1 MEDRQSLNILAVD
14 DLEANLVV
22 YDDLFVH
29 MDARLLKARSANEA
43 LELLLE
49 HDIALALIDVHM
61 PEMDGFE
68 LAELM
73 RGSKRTRHVP
83 IIFIT
88 AGMEDQRRAFK
99 GYDLGAVDFLFKPID
114 THILHTKVGVFVELQ
129 RQRRQLQETLRLNE
143 ELVAVVSH
151 DLRNPLNLITV
162 AVALLSATSEPS
174 IVATAHKIARSTRR
188 MATIL
193 DDLVDLSR
201 ARLGG
206 GIGITTAEC
215 ELASIAATVV
225 DELSTSSDGTE
236 AEIVVKPRGEL
247 RGVWDGGRLQQVM
260 SNLLANALSHGPTD
274 SVVTL
279 SLDGSRSE
287 RLEISVHN
295 QGTIPKEVQANLF
308 EPFSG
313 ASRTKARPNGATSA
327 PSRERL
333 GLGLYIVNQIVQAHG
348 GTIDVDSSEA
358 RGTTFRVILPRTTSA
373 T

>member
-1 MEDRQSLNILAVD
+1 
-14 DLEANLVV
+14 
-22 YDDLFVH
+22 
-29 MDARLLKARSANEA
+29 
-43 LELLLE
+43 
-49 HDIALALIDVHM
+49 
-61 PEMDGFE
+61 
-68 LAELM
+68 
-73 RGSKRTRHVP
+73 
-83 IIFIT
+83 
-88 AGMEDQRRAFK
+88 
-99 GYDLGAVDFLFKPID
+99 
-114 THILHTKVGVFVELQ
+114 
-129 RQRRQLQETLRLNE
+129 
-143 ELVAVVSH
+143 
-151 DLRNPLNLITV
+151 
-162 AVALLSATSEPS
+162 
-174 IVATAHKIARSTRR
+174 
-188 MATIL
+188 
-193 DDLVDLSR
+193 
-201 ARLGG
+201 
-206 GIGITTAEC
+206 
-215 ELASIAATVV
+215 
-225 DELSTSSDGTE
+225 
-236 AEIVVKPRGEL
+236 
-247 RGVWDGGRLQQVM
+247 M